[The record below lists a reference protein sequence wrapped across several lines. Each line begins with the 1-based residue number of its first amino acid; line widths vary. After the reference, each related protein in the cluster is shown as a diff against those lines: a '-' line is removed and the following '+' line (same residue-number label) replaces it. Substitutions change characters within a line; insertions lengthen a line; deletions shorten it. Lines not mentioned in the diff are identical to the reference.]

1 MSLLLQEISKRFG
14 ALQANDRIDLE
25 LKPGSLHAVLGENG
39 AGKSTLMKILSGFI
53 APDSGNISVD
63 GVGVRTGSPSA
74 SLQAGIGML
83 HQEPLVCLPFTV
95 AENFRLGS
103 DLGRTEARARLGE
116 LCERTGFDL
125 DPDEVTRTLSI
136 GRRQQLEILRLL
148 DRGVKVLILDE
159 PTSGISAAQRDALF
173 SALRGLAADGL
184 IMLFVSHK
192 LEEINSL
199 CTSVTVMRRGQVV
212 GRGGLPALEDELVR
226 MMFGEMTATLP
237 QRSGMVGKAN
247 VASLRGVDAGVGRG
261 SITGAD
267 MDVREGEVVGIAGLE
282 GSGQDSLLRVLTGL
296 VPARHGRVEIGGA
309 DLTRSSNRRFSEAG
323 VAFLPAGRLEEG
335 LLPGLDLTEHMVL
348 AGSVKG
354 QIIDWH
360 KASEHA
366 GAVIRHF
373 RIKGRPESPVESL
386 SGGNQQRVLLSM
398 LPDRLRL
405 LLMEHP
411 TRGLDLESAAYVWEL
426 LLARRKEGT
435 GIVFASSDF
444 DELLAYADRI
454 IVCYDGRI
462 VADLDRED
470 TDAEQ
475 IGGLIGG
482 RGAA

>member
-1 MSLLLQEISKRFG
+1 
-14 ALQANDRIDLE
+14 
-25 LKPGSLHAVLGENG
+25 
-39 AGKSTLMKILSGFI
+39 
-53 APDSGNISVD
+53 
-63 GVGVRTGSPSA
+63 
-74 SLQAGIGML
+74 
-83 HQEPLVCLPFTV
+83 
-95 AENFRLGS
+95 
-103 DLGRTEARARLGE
+103 
-116 LCERTGFDL
+116 
-125 DPDEVTRTLSI
+125 
-136 GRRQQLEILRLL
+136 
-148 DRGVKVLILDE
+148 
-159 PTSGISAAQRDALF
+159 
-173 SALRGLAADGL
+173 
-184 IMLFVSHK
+184 
-192 LEEINSL
+192 
-199 CTSVTVMRRGQVV
+199 
-212 GRGGLPALEDELVR
+212 
-226 MMFGEMTATLP
+226 MTTALP
-237 QRSGMVGKAN
+237 QRSGMVGEAN

-261 SITGAD
+261 SITAAD
-267 MDVREGEVVGIAGLE
+267 LDVREGEVVGIAGLE

-296 VPARHGRVEIGGA
+296 VPARRGRVAIEGA
-309 DLTRSSNRRFSEAG
+309 DLTGSPHRRFSEAG

-348 AGSVKG
+348 AGPR
-354 QIIDWH
+354 QRQLIDWH

-366 GAVIRHF
+366 GAVIHHF
-373 RIKGRPESPVESL
+373 RIKGRPDSPVESL

-426 LLARRKEGT
+426 LLSRRQQGT

-482 RGAA
+482 RGAT